1 MPMFDLAFLLAPTF
15 AMFFLGVLLRRTSVL
30 DDRDADTLL
39 KLVFNLTLPAL
50 LLSVLPSVELN
61 SKLLLVALISTLI
74 ILLTL
79 PAAMLAGKVTGM
91 KPQTSAVLVSGSIIM
106 NLGFVMPFVQSFYG
120 DEGLARLFIFDI
132 PNGVSA
138 YTIAWAFACRS
149 GSNPQHCLNGK
160 LFKSPPLL
168 ALALAL
174 FMNALSLRPEPL
186 TAKILLTTGT
196 LTIPLV
202 LLALGASFSIK
213 KANPLHLGVGIALR
227 MLLGL
232 SLGLWLT
239 DLLNISGVDRAVVV
253 LCASAPAGFNTLTF
267 ASVEKLDREFAATL
281 VAACMIASMVLIPI
295 LLTTL

>member
-1 MPMFDLAFLLAPTF
+1 MFDLAFLLVPIF
-15 AMFFLGVLLRRTSVL
+15 AMFFLGVVLRRTSVL
-30 DDRDADTLL
+30 DDGGADTLL

-50 LLSVLPSVELN
+50 LFSVLPSLELT
-61 SKLLLVALISTLI
+61 KDLFWIAIIPALI

-79 PAAMLAGKVTGM
+79 PLAMLAGKITGM
-91 KPQTSAVLVSGSIIM
+91 KPQTAAVLVTGSIIM

-132 PNGVSA
+132 PNGLSA
-138 YTIAWAFACRS
+138 YTIAYAFACRS
-149 GSNPQHCLNGK
+149 GQSGNNCLNKK
-160 LFKSPPLL
+160 LFTSPPLL
-168 ALALAL
+168 SL
-174 FMNALSLRPEPL
+174 ALSLCMNLLSLHPEPL
-186 TAKILLTTGT
+186 TAKILHSTGS

-213 KANPLHLGVGIALR
+213 KTNLLHLGLGIALR

-232 SLGLWLT
+232 SLGLWLA
-239 DLLNISGVDRAVVV
+239 DLFNLSGVDRAVVA

-267 ASVEKLDREFAATL
+267 ASVEKLDREFAASL
-281 VAACMIASMVLIPI
+281 VAACMIASIVLIPI